1 MASLMDLGSAAED
14 VGSHRQEAQEARV
27 HGVSSAA
34 GAGGDGEGS
43 ATEPEGDFPEADR
56 RSLPA
61 MMMPAE
67 LKTEVCAADAFVTPP
82 MRPADADHTSA
93 VKRAMERA
101 LPKGK
106 GRKGLDISDI
116 VALFRDSAAAH
127 QRQQLVSEMYA
138 TTVVGPGRV
147 PEIPEQL
154 LKDRPLRIGMTHH
167 TCALFGETD
176 RTRRRC
182 PCNSGNKQVDVW
194 RNSGGKRA
202 VVCQRVPKH
211 LLLEEEREHGMV
223 VSQRHGKITR
233 VGYDT
238 ELRYIQYNMSPEAR
252 PSARAGIITIYQVL
266 DALPG
271 STKAALKPRKR
282 RKRRRVGGD
291 SKHSPQVQEILA
303 YKEAQAQKQRVP
315 SGRLVPV
322 MDLGALQFL
331 RGARAEQPS
340 ACF

>member
-1 MASLMDLGSAAED
+1 M
-14 VGSHRQEAQEARV
+14 
-27 HGVSSAA
+27 
-34 GAGGDGEGS
+34 
-43 ATEPEGDFPEADR
+43 
-56 RSLPA
+56 
-61 MMMPAE
+61 
-67 LKTEVCAADAFVTPP
+67 
-82 MRPADADHTSA
+82 
-93 VKRAMERA
+93 
-101 LPKGK
+101 
-106 GRKGLDISDI
+106 
-116 VALFRDSAAAH
+116 
-127 QRQQLVSEMYA
+127 
-138 TTVVGPGRV
+138 
-147 PEIPEQL
+147 
-154 LKDRPLRIGMTHH
+154 
-167 TCALFGETD
+167 
-176 RTRRRC
+176 
-182 PCNSGNKQVDVW
+182 
-194 RNSGGKRA
+194 
-202 VVCQRVPKH
+202 
-211 LLLEEEREHGMV
+211 

-331 RGARAEQPS
+331 RGARAEQSS

>member
-1 MASLMDLGSAAED
+1 M
-14 VGSHRQEAQEARV
+14 
-27 HGVSSAA
+27 
-34 GAGGDGEGS
+34 
-43 ATEPEGDFPEADR
+43 
-56 RSLPA
+56 
-61 MMMPAE
+61 
-67 LKTEVCAADAFVTPP
+67 
-82 MRPADADHTSA
+82 
-93 VKRAMERA
+93 
-101 LPKGK
+101 
-106 GRKGLDISDI
+106 
-116 VALFRDSAAAH
+116 AAH
-127 QRQQLVSEMYA
+127 MLERMVSPRENA
-138 TTVVGPGRV
+138 A
-147 PEIPEQL
+147 IA
-154 LKDRPLRIGMTHH
+154 RPRRCSNHSEIGMTHH
-167 TCALFGETD
+167 TCALYGETD

-202 VVCQRVPKH
+202 VVCRRVPKH

-291 SKHSPQVQEILA
+291 SKPSPQVQEILA
-303 YKEAQAQKQRVP
+303 YKEAQARKQRRVP
-315 SGRLVPV
+315 TGRMVPV
-322 MDLGALQFL
+322 LDLGALQFL
-331 RGARAEQPS
+331 CGARTEQSS